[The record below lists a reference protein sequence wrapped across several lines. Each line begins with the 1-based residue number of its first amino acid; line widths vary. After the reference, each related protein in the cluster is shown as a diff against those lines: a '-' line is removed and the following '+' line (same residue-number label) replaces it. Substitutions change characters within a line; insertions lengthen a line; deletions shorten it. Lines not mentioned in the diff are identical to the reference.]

1 MDIQNL
7 RSQIEKVDTLPT
19 MPSVLKKLLK
29 VIENP
34 KVSLN
39 EIGNFIS
46 SDPVLT
52 TRVLKVVNSPIYGFP
67 GRISSVSQA
76 LILLGLNVVRGMLL
90 GVSVFE
96 VMERAMVGLWEHSM
110 GCAVTARI
118 IAQKKG
124 VKEPEEISVAALLHD
139 IGKVVLSL
147 KFTEEYKDILSNAE
161 KNGLYISEAEK
172 NYFSITHAEAGAWI
186 AQKWN
191 FPKSLVE
198 VIEYHHKP
206 HLSKNIPVQ
215 SAIVHLADILIQARG
230 FGFSGNNSVPPVHPS
245 AWQALDLSEADMKEI
260 LVEMEEVLEQAEDF
274 LISSE

>member
-245 AWQALDLSEADMKEI
+245 AWQALDLSETDMKEI
-260 LVEMEEVLEQAEDF
+260 LIEMEEVLEQAEDF

>member
-147 KFTEEYKDILSNAE
+147 KFTDEYKDILNNAE

-172 NYFSITHAEAGAWI
+172 AHFSITHAEAGAWI

-191 FPKSLVE
+191 FPKSLIE

-230 FGFSGNNSVPPVHPS
+230 FGFSGNNFVPPVHPA
-245 AWQALDLSEADMKEI
+245 AWQALNLSETDMKEI
-260 LVEMEEVLEQAEDF
+260 LIEMEEVLEQAEDF

>member
-7 RSQIEKVDTLPT
+7 RNQIERVDALPT
-19 MPSVLKKLLK
+19 VPSVLKKLLK

-96 VMERAMVGLWEHSM
+96 AMEKAMVGLWAHSM
-110 GCAVTARI
+110 GTAVAARI
-118 IAQKKG
+118 IARKKG
-124 VKEPEEISVAALLHD
+124 LSEPEEVSVAALLHD

-147 KFTEEYKDILSNAE
+147 KFPEEYRDVMANAE
-161 KNGLYISEAEK
+161 RNGLYISEAEK

-191 FPKSLVE
+191 FPRGLVE
-198 VIEYHHKP
+198 VIEYHYKP
-206 HLSKNIPVQ
+206 HLSKNVPLH
-215 SAIVHLADILIQARG
+215 SAIVHLADILIMARG
-230 FGFSGNNSVPPVHPS
+230 FGFSGNNSVPPVNPA
-245 AWQALDLSEADMKEI
+245 AWQILDLSEDDLREI
-260 LVEMEEVLEQAEDF
+260 IREMEEVLEQSGDF
-274 LISSE
+274 LLTGD

>member
-7 RSQIEKVDTLPT
+7 RSQIERVDTLPT

-96 VMERAMVGLWEHSM
+96 VMEKAMVGLWEHSM
-110 GCAVTARI
+110 GAAITARI

-124 VKEPEEISVAALLHD
+124 LSEPEEISVAALLHD

-147 KFTEEYKDILSNAE
+147 KFPEEYKDVMNKAAQNEL
-161 KNGLYISEAEK
+161 LISDEEK

-191 FPKSLVE
+191 FPRSLVE
-198 VIEYHHKP
+198 VIEYHYKP
-206 HLSKNIPVQ
+206 HLSKNIPIQ
-215 SAIVHLADILIQARG
+215 TAIVHLADVLIQARG
-230 FGFSGNNSVPPVHPS
+230 FGFSGNNFVPPVNPT
-245 AWQALDLSEADMKEI
+245 AWQALNLSEEDLKDI
-260 LVEMEEVLEQAEDF
+260 IREMEEVLEQAEDF
-274 LISSE
+274 LLSGD

>member
-7 RSQIEKVDTLPT
+7 RGQIERVDTLPT
-19 MPSVLKKLLK
+19 MPSVLKRLLK

-96 VMERAMVGLWEHSM
+96 VMEKAMVGLWEHSM
-110 GCAVTARI
+110 GSAVTARI

-124 VKEPEEISVAALLHD
+124 LSEPEEISVAALLHD

-147 KFTEEYKDILSNAE
+147 KFPEEYKDIMTNAE
-161 KNGLYISEAEK
+161 KNGLSISEAEK
-172 NYFSITHAEAGAWI
+172 NYFGITHAEAGAWI

-191 FPKSLVE
+191 FPRSLVE
-198 VIEYHHKP
+198 VIEYHYKP
-206 HLSKNIPVQ
+206 HLSKSIPIQ
-215 SAIVHLADILIQARG
+215 TAIVHLSDVLIQARG
-230 FGFSGNNSVPPVHPS
+230 FGFSGNHFVPAVNST
-245 AWQALDLSEADMKEI
+245 AWQALNLSESDLKEI
-260 LVEMEEVLEQAEDF
+260 IKEMEEILEQAEDF
-274 LISSE
+274 LLSSE

>member
-198 VIEYHHKP
+198 VIEHHHKP

>member
-147 KFTEEYKDILSNAE
+147 KFTEEYKEILKNAE

-172 NYFSITHAEAGAWI
+172 AHFGITHAEAGAWI

-191 FPKSLVE
+191 FPKSLIE
-198 VIEYHHKP
+198 VIDYHHKP

-215 SAIVHLADILIQARG
+215 SAIVHLADILIQSRG
-230 FGFSGNNSVPPVHPS
+230 FGFSGNTFVPPVNPA
-245 AWQALDLSEADMKEI
+245 AWQALNLSETDMKEI